1 MSLAANKCSIFS
13 KEFCMTKQEEREE
26 ARRLRRQGMSI
37 NKIAKKLG
45 ISLSSASTWCR
56 DIPLT
61 EEQEEALRF
70 SNERY
75 EAQAKGAKANVDIHR
90 EKRRLYQEE
99 GRQKAREGDAL
110 HLAGCMLY
118 WAEGSKDRN
127 SIKFVNSDPSMM
139 IVFVRFLREVFNI
152 QDKQIKFRIVAYLD
166 NGITVDEIKTFWLE
180 TLALDWTNL
189 TKSRFGVQPKSSQQK
204 GRKLIYGVC
213 ELYVGGTNLIQ
224 HIYGAIQE
232 YSGIDKPEWLDC

>member
-13 KEFCMTKQEEREE
+13 KECCMTEQDKREE
-26 ARRLRRQGMSI
+26 ARRLRRLGMSI
-37 NKIAKKLG
+37 IAIAKIVKAAK
-45 ISLSSASTWCR
+45 SSVSTWCR

-99 GRQKAREGDAL
+99 GRQQAREGDAL

-118 WAEGSKDRN
+118 WAEGKKGRN
-127 SIKFVNSDPSMM
+127 SIGFVNSDPSMM
-139 IVFVRFLREVFNI
+139 IVFVRFLREVFNVKN
-152 QDKQIKFRIVAYLD
+152 DKIKIRIVAYLSD
-166 NGITVDEIKTFWLE
+166 GITVDDIKTFWLE
-180 TLALDWTNL
+180 TLDLDWSNL
-189 TKSRFGVQPKSSQQK
+189 TKSRFNGQPKSSQQK
-204 GRKLIYGVC
+204 GRKLTYGVC

>member
-13 KEFCMTKQEEREE
+13 KEFFMTKQEEREE

-75 EAQAKGAKANVDIHR
+75 EAQAKGAKANVEIHR
-90 EKRRLYQEE
+90 EKRRLYQAE

-118 WAEGSKDRN
+118 WAEGAKSRHELL
-127 SIKFVNSDPSMM
+127 FVNSDADMLV
-139 IVFVRFLREVFNI
+139 IFIKFLRESMNI
-152 QDKQIKFRIVAYLD
+152 PDEKLKLRINCYLN
-166 NGITVDEIKTFWLE
+166 NGLTQYEIEQYWLDI
-180 TLALDWTNL
+180 LAVPREQLRQTIIND
-189 TKSRFGVQPKSSQQK
+189 QPKSSQQK
-204 GRKLIYGVC
+204 GRKLRYGVC
-213 ELYVGGTNLIQ
+213 VIAVSNVRFIQ